1 MCHASRKAKI
11 AMRTFFIVRGAPGI
25 GKSTFLSLYQA
36 RGQVV
41 SLDGIRDVF
50 AMPIPDWDGVPGRSI
65 RGGTEGTISRVLESA
80 LQSRFE
86 QGGDVFFDATNP
98 ELQQFKHLADLSRAY
113 GYQVAVI
120 DMQGDA
126 TDEMILAQNEKRAGT
141 VSYVPEED
149 VLRISARVREGTREC
164 QRYAGRD
171 MWVSAEWE
179 ERDCGLHMVNLEAMR
194 EFVRSTIGDHYTR
207 TITPKVGERVVVIG
221 SAYGDAHTL
230 SKALMEA
237 WDATKDAHAV
247 TWVFL
252 GDTLA
257 SSPHVAQ
264 AWKILKYFE
273 TQAKQHGHTTIFLEG
288 IDETIL
294 RETLT
299 HAASAHAFP
308 DAREVIDAIT
318 RTGTQKRDLL
328 RHLNHLTC
336 ALTIHA
342 ESGTYYVTTGGTANQ
357 DRTLTALECTNGA
370 NDRTSTYR
378 RKTNYEDYPKPL
390 SDAAARADITII
402 HGHRNT
408 PHNMPRVVALET
420 ATAPGYVIL

>member
-1 MCHASRKAKI
+1 M
-11 AMRTFFIVRGAPGI
+11 
-25 GKSTFLSLYQA
+25 
-36 RGQVV
+36 
-41 SLDGIRDVF
+41 
-50 AMPIPDWDGVPGRSI
+50 
-65 RGGTEGTISRVLESA
+65 
-80 LQSRFE
+80 
-86 QGGDVFFDATNP
+86 FFDATNP

-120 DMQGDA
+120 DMQGNA
-126 TDEMILAQNEKRAGT
+126 TDDMILTQNAKRAGT

-149 VLRISARVREGTREC
+149 VLRISARVREGTCEC

-171 MWVSAEWE
+171 MWVSAQWE

-194 EFVRSTIGDHYTR
+194 EFVRSTIDGHYTR
-207 TITPKVGERVVVIG
+207 TITMKAGERVVVIG
-221 SAYGDAHTL
+221 SAYGDAQTL

-237 WDATKDAHAV
+237 WDETKGAHAV

-257 SSPHVAQ
+257 ASPHVAQ

-273 TQAKQHGHTTIFLEG
+273 TQAKQHGHAVIFLEG

-299 HAASAHAFP
+299 RAVNPRDFP
-308 DAREVIDAIT
+308 DVQQAIGAIT
-318 RTGTQKRDLL
+318 RTGAQKRDLL
-328 RHLNHLTC
+328 NHLNNLTC
-336 ALTIHA
+336 ALTIHTPH
-342 ESGTYYVTTGGTANQ
+342 GTYYATTGGTANQ
-357 DRTLTALECTNGA
+357 DRTLTPLECINGA
-370 NDRTSTYR
+370 SDRTSTYR
-378 RKTNYEDYPKPL
+378 RKTNYEDYTQPL
-390 SDAAARADITII
+390 NDAAARADITII

-408 PHNMPRVVALET
+408 PHDMPRVVAVET

>member
-1 MCHASRKAKI
+1 
-11 AMRTFFIVRGAPGI
+11 MRTLFIVRGAPGT
-25 GKSTFLSLYQA
+25 GKSHFLSIYRA

-41 SLDGIRDVF
+41 SLDEIRDVF

-65 RGGTEGTISRVLESA
+65 RGGTEETISRVLESA
-80 LQSRFE
+80 LRSRFE
-86 QGGDVFFDATNP
+86 QGGDVFFDATSP

-120 DMQGDA
+120 DMQGNA
-126 TDEMILAQNEKRAGT
+126 TDDMILTQNEKRAGSVT
-141 VSYVPEED
+141 YVPEED

-164 QRYAGRD
+164 QRYAGRG
-171 MWVSAEWE
+171 MWVSAQWE
-179 ERDCGLHMVNLEAMR
+179 TRDCGLHLANLDAMR
-194 EFVRSTIGDHYTR
+194 DFVRSTIDGHYTR
-207 TITPKVGERVVVIG
+207 TITPKAGERVVIVG
-221 SAYGDAHTL
+221 SAYGGAQTL
-230 SKALMEA
+230 SQALMEA
-237 WDATKDAHAV
+237 WDATKDARAV

-257 SSPHVAQ
+257 ASPHVAQ
-264 AWKILKYFE
+264 AWKILQYFE

-299 HAASAHAFP
+299 RAVNPRAFP
-308 DAREVIDAIT
+308 DAREVINAIT

-328 RHLNHLTC
+328 RHLNNLTC
-336 ALTIHA
+336 ALTIRT
-342 ESGTYYVTTGGTANQ
+342 ENGTYYVTTGGTANQ

-370 NDRTSTYR
+370 SDRTSTYR
-378 RKTNYEDYPKPL
+378 RKTNYEDYAQPIN
-390 SDAAARADITII
+390 DAAARADITII
-402 HGHRNT
+402 HGHRNA
-408 PHNMPRVVALET
+408 PHDMPRVVALET

>member
-1 MCHASRKAKI
+1 
-11 AMRTFFIVRGAPGI
+11 MRTFFIIRGAPGI

-80 LQSRFE
+80 LWSRFE

-120 DMQGDA
+120 DMQGNA
-126 TDEMILAQNEKRAGT
+126 TDDMILTQNEKRAGN

-171 MWVSAEWE
+171 MWVSAQWE
-179 ERDCGLHMVNLEAMR
+179 TRDCGLHLVNLEAMR
-194 EFVRSTIGDHYTR
+194 EFVRSTIDGYYIK
-207 TITPKVGERVVVIG
+207 TITPKAGEHIVIVG
-221 SAYGDAHTL
+221 SAYGDAQEL
-230 SKALMEA
+230 SATLMEA
-237 WDATKDAHAV
+237 WDATKGASAV

-257 SSPHVAQ
+257 SSPHIAQ

-273 TQAKQHGHTTIFLEG
+273 NQAKQYDHAVVFLEG

-299 HAASAHAFP
+299 RAVSPHAFP
-308 DAREVIDAIT
+308 DARAVIGALT
-318 RTGTQKRDLL
+318 RTGVQKRDLL
-328 RHLNHLTC
+328 HHLNSLTC
-336 ALTIHA
+336 ALTVHT
-342 ESGTYYVTTGGTANQ
+342 ERGTYCVTTGGTANQ

-370 NDRTSTYR
+370 SDRTSTYR
-378 RKTNYEDYPKPL
+378 RKTNYEDYAQPL
-390 SDAAARADITII
+390 NDAAAHAGITII
-402 HGHRNT
+402 HGHRNA
-408 PHNMPRVVALET
+408 HHDMPRVVAVET

>member
-1 MCHASRKAKI
+1 
-11 AMRTFFIVRGAPGI
+11 MRTFFIVRGAPGI

-50 AMPIPDWDGVPGRSI
+50 AMPVTDWDGVPGRSI
-65 RGGTEGTISRVLESA
+65 RGGMEETISRVLESA
-80 LQSRFE
+80 LRSRFE

-113 GYQVAVI
+113 GYQVAII
-120 DMQGDA
+120 DMQGNA
-126 TDEMILAQNEKRAGT
+126 TDDMILTQNEKRAGSVT
-141 VSYVPEED
+141 YVPEED
-149 VLRISARVREGTREC
+149 VLRISTRVREGTREC
-164 QRYAGRD
+164 RRYVGRD
-171 MWVSAEWE
+171 MWVSAQWE
-179 ERDCGLHMVNLEAMR
+179 ECDCGLHLVNLNAMR
-194 EFVRSTIGDHYTR
+194 DFVRSTIDGHYTQ
-207 TITPKVGERVVVIG
+207 TITPKAGERVVVIG
-221 SAYGDAHTL
+221 SAYGDAQELSATL
-230 SKALMEA
+230 MDA
-237 WDATKDAHAV
+237 WDATKDASAV

-264 AWKILKYFE
+264 TWKILQYFE
-273 TQAKQHGHTTIFLEG
+273 AQAKQHGHATLFLEG

-299 HAASAHAFP
+299 RAVSPHAFP
-308 DAREVIDAIT
+308 DARAVIDTLT
-318 RTGTQKRDLL
+318 RTGVQKRDLL
-328 RHLNHLTC
+328 RHLNQLTC
-336 ALTIHA
+336 ALTIHT
-342 ESGTYYVTTGGTANQ
+342 ERGTYYVTTGGTANQ

>member
-1 MCHASRKAKI
+1 
-11 AMRTFFIVRGAPGI
+11 MRTFFIVRGAPGI

-50 AMPIPDWDGVPGRSI
+50 AMPVPDWDGVPGRSI
-65 RGGTEGTISRVLESA
+65 CGDTEGTISRVLESA
-80 LQSRFE
+80 LRSRFE

-120 DMQGDA
+120 DMQGNA
-126 TDEMILAQNEKRAGT
+126 TDDMILAQNANRAGT
-141 VSYVPEED
+141 VTYVPEED
-149 VLRISARVREGTREC
+149 VLRISTRVREGTREC
-164 QRYAGRD
+164 RRYAGRG
-171 MWVSAEWE
+171 MWVSAQWE
-179 ERDCGLHMVNLEAMR
+179 ERDCGLHLANLDAMR
-194 EFVRSTIGDHYTR
+194 DFVRSTIDGHYVK
-207 TITPKVGERVVVIG
+207 TITPKSGERVVVIG
-221 SAYGDAHTL
+221 SAYGDAQEL
-230 SKALMEA
+230 SATLMEA
-237 WDATKDAHAV
+237 WDATKGASAV

-264 AWKILKYFE
+264 TWKILQYFE
-273 TQAKQHGHTTIFLEG
+273 AQAKQHGHATLFLEG

-299 HAASAHAFP
+299 RAVSPHAFP
-308 DAREVIDAIT
+308 DARAVIDTLT
-318 RTGTQKRDLL
+318 RTGVQKRDLL
-328 RHLNHLTC
+328 RHLNQLTC
-336 ALTIHA
+336 ALTIHT
-342 ESGTYYVTTGGTANQ
+342 ERGTYYVTTGGTANQ

-378 RKTNYEDYPKPL
+378 RKTNYEDYPEPL

-402 HGHRNT
+402 HGHRNI
-408 PHNMPRVVALET
+408 PHDMPRVVALET
-420 ATAPGYVIL
+420 GEAPGYVVL

>member
-1 MCHASRKAKI
+1 
-11 AMRTFFIVRGAPGI
+11 MRTFFIVRGAPGI

-120 DMQGDA
+120 DMQGNA
-126 TDEMILAQNEKRAGT
+126 TDDMILAQNEKRAGT

-164 QRYAGRD
+164 QRYVGGG
-171 MWVSAEWE
+171 MWVSAQWE

-194 EFVRSTIGDHYTR
+194 EFVRSTINGHYTR
-207 TITPKVGERVVVIG
+207 TITVKAGERVVVIG

-237 WDATKDAHAV
+237 WDETKDAHAV

-273 TQAKQHGHTTIFLEG
+273 TQAKQHGHTVIFLEG
-288 IDETIL
+288 IDETFL

-299 HAASAHAFP
+299 RAVNPHAFP
-308 DAREVIDAIT
+308 DAREVIDALA

-336 ALTIHA
+336 ALTIHT

-378 RKTNYEDYPKPL
+378 RKTNYEDYPEPL
-390 SDAAARADITII
+390 SEAAARADITII

-408 PHNMPRVVALET
+408 PHDMPRVVALET

>member
-1 MCHASRKAKI
+1 
-11 AMRTFFIVRGAPGI
+11 MRTLFIVRGAPGT
-25 GKSTFLSLYQA
+25 GKSHFLSIYRA

-41 SLDGIRDVF
+41 SLDEIRDVF

-65 RGGTEGTISRVLESA
+65 RGGTEETISRVLESA
-80 LQSRFE
+80 LRSRFE
-86 QGGDVFFDATNP
+86 QGGDVFFDATSP

-120 DMQGDA
+120 DMQGNA
-126 TDEMILAQNEKRAGT
+126 TDDMILTQNEKRAGSVT
-141 VSYVPEED
+141 YVPEED

-164 QRYAGRD
+164 QRYAGRG
-171 MWVSAEWE
+171 MWVSAQWE
-179 ERDCGLHMVNLEAMR
+179 TRDCGLHLANLDAMR
-194 EFVRSTIGDHYTR
+194 DFVRSTIDGHYTR
-207 TITPKVGERVVVIG
+207 TITPKAGERVVIVG
-221 SAYGDAHTL
+221 SAYGGAQTL
-230 SKALMEA
+230 SQALMEA
-237 WDATKDAHAV
+237 WDATKDARAV

-257 SSPHVAQ
+257 ASPHVAQ
-264 AWKILKYFE
+264 AWKILQYFE

-299 HAASAHAFP
+299 RAVNPRAFP
-308 DAREVIDAIT
+308 DAREVINAIT

-328 RHLNHLTC
+328 RHLNNLTC
-336 ALTIHA
+336 ALTIRT
-342 ESGTYYVTTGGTANQ
+342 ENGTYYVTTGGTANQ

-370 NDRTSTYR
+370 SDRTSTYR

-390 SDAAARADITII
+390 NEAAARADITII
-402 HGHRNT
+402 HGHRNM
-408 PHNMPRVVALET
+408 PHDMPRVVALET

>member
-1 MCHASRKAKI
+1 
-11 AMRTFFIVRGAPGI
+11 MRTFFIVRGAPGI

-50 AMPIPDWDGVPGRSI
+50 AMPVPDWDGVPGRSVC
-65 RGGTEGTISRVLESA
+65 GDTEGTISRVLESA
-80 LQSRFE
+80 LRSRFE

-120 DMQGDA
+120 DMQGNA
-126 TDEMILAQNEKRAGT
+126 TDDMILAQNAKRAGT
-141 VSYVPEED
+141 VTYVPEED
-149 VLRISARVREGTREC
+149 VLRISTRVREGTREC
-164 QRYAGRD
+164 RRYAGRD
-171 MWVSAEWE
+171 MWVSAQWE
-179 ERDCGLHMVNLEAMR
+179 ERDCGLHLANLDAMR
-194 EFVRSTIGDHYTR
+194 DFVRSTINGHYTQ

-221 SAYGDAHTL
+221 SAYGGAQTL

-237 WDATKDAHAV
+237 WDATKDARAV

-252 GDTLA
+252 GATLA

-390 SDAAARADITII
+390 NDAAARADITII

>member
-1 MCHASRKAKI
+1 
-11 AMRTFFIVRGAPGI
+11 MRTFFIVRGAPGI

-50 AMPIPDWDGVPGRSI
+50 AMPVPDWDGVPGRSI
-65 RGGTEGTISRVLESA
+65 RGGTEETISHVLEAA
-80 LQSRFE
+80 LRSRFE

-126 TDEMILAQNEKRAGT
+126 TDSMILAQNEKRAGT

-149 VLRISARVREGTREC
+149 VLRISTRVREGTLEC
-164 QRYAGRD
+164 RRYAGRG
-171 MWVSAEWE
+171 MWVSAQWE
-179 ERDCGLHMVNLEAMR
+179 ERDCGLHLANLDAMR
-194 EFVRSTIGDHYTR
+194 EFVRSTIDGHYTR
-207 TITPKVGERVVVIG
+207 TITMKPGENVVIIG
-221 SAYGDAHTL
+221 SAYGDAQTL

-237 WDATKDAHAV
+237 WDATKGAIAV

-257 SSPHVAQ
+257 DSPHVAQ
-264 AWKILKYFE
+264 VWKILNYFE
-273 TQAKQHGHTTIFLEG
+273 AQAKQHGHTVIFLEG

-299 HAASAHAFP
+299 RAVNPRAFP
-308 DAREVIDAIT
+308 DVQQAIGGDHPHGNAEARPPAPPEQPHLRAHHPHAP
-318 RTGTQKRDLL
+318 RHLL
-328 RHLNHLTC
+328 RHHWR
-336 ALTIHA
+336 H
-342 ESGTYYVTTGGTANQ
+342 S
-357 DRTLTALECTNGA
+357 
-370 NDRTSTYR
+370 
-378 RKTNYEDYPKPL
+378 KP
-390 SDAAARADITII
+390 
-402 HGHRNT
+402 G
-408 PHNMPRVVALET
+408 PHTHSPRVHQRRERPHQHLPQEDQLRGLHA
-420 ATAPGYVIL
+420 APQRRSSPR

>member
-1 MCHASRKAKI
+1 
-11 AMRTFFIVRGAPGI
+11 MRTFFIVRGAPGI

-50 AMPIPDWDGVPGRSI
+50 AMPVPDWDGVPGRSI
-65 RGGTEGTISRVLESA
+65 RGGTEETISRVLESA
-80 LQSRFE
+80 FQSRFE

-98 ELQQFKHLADLSRAY
+98 ELQQFKHLADLSHAY

-120 DMQGDA
+120 DMQGNA
-126 TDEMILAQNEKRAGT
+126 TDDMILTQNEKRAGT

-164 QRYAGRD
+164 QRYVGGG
-171 MWVSAEWE
+171 MWVSAQWE
-179 ERDCGLHMVNLEAMR
+179 ERDCGLHLVNLEAMR
-194 EFVRSTIGDHYTR
+194 EFVRSTIDGHYTH
-207 TITPKVGERVVVIG
+207 TLTVKAGERVVVIG
-221 SAYGDAHTL
+221 SAYGDAQTL

-237 WDATKDAHAV
+237 WDETKGAHAV

-252 GDTLA
+252 GDALA

-264 AWKILKYFE
+264 AWNILKYFE
-273 TQAKQHGHTTIFLEG
+273 TQAKQHGHAVIFLEG

-299 HAASAHAFP
+299 RAVNPRDFP
-308 DAREVIDAIT
+308 DVQQAIGAIT
-318 RTGTQKRDLL
+318 RTGVQKRDLL
-328 RHLNHLTC
+328 RHLNNLTC
-336 ALTIHA
+336 ALTIHT

-378 RKTNYEDYPKPL
+378 RKTNYEDYLEPL
-390 SDAAARADITII
+390 SEAAARADITII

-408 PHNMPRVVALET
+408 PHNMPRVVAVET
-420 ATAPGYVIL
+420 ASAPGYVIL

>member
-1 MCHASRKAKI
+1 
-11 AMRTFFIVRGAPGI
+11 MRTFFIVRGAPGI
-25 GKSTFLSLYQA
+25 GKSTFLGLYQA

-50 AMPIPDWDGVPGRSI
+50 AMPVPDWDGVPGRSI
-65 RGGTEGTISRVLESA
+65 RGGTEETISRVLESA
-80 LQSRFE
+80 LRSRFE

-120 DMQGDA
+120 DMQGNA
-126 TDEMILAQNEKRAGT
+126 TDDMILTQNAKRAGT

-149 VLRISARVREGTREC
+149 VLRISARVREGTCEC

-171 MWVSAEWE
+171 MWVSVQWE

-194 EFVRSTIGDHYTR
+194 EFVRSTIDGHYTR
-207 TITPKVGERVVVIG
+207 TITMKAGERVVVIG

-237 WDATKDAHAV
+237 WDATKGAHAV

-264 AWKILKYFE
+264 TWKILKYFE
-273 TQAKQHGHTTIFLEG
+273 TQAKQHGHTTLFLEG

-299 HAASAHAFP
+299 RAVSPHAFP
-308 DAREVIDAIT
+308 DARAVIDTLT
-318 RTGTQKRDLL
+318 RTGVQKRDLL
-328 RHLNHLTC
+328 HHLNQLTC
-336 ALTIHA
+336 ALTIHTPR
-342 ESGTYYVTTGGTANQ
+342 STYYVTTGGTANQ
-357 DRTLTALECTNGA
+357 DRALTALECTNGA
-370 NDRTSTYR
+370 NDRTSSYR
-378 RKTNYEDYPKPL
+378 RKTNYEDYPEPL

-408 PHNMPRVVALET
+408 PHDIPRVVAVET

>member
-1 MCHASRKAKI
+1 
-11 AMRTFFIVRGAPGI
+11 MRTFFIVRGAPGI

-50 AMPIPDWDGVPGRSI
+50 AMPVPDWDGVPGRSI
-65 RGGTEGTISRVLESA
+65 RGGTEETISRVLESA
-80 LQSRFE
+80 LRSRFE

-120 DMQGDA
+120 DMQGNA
-126 TDEMILAQNEKRAGT
+126 TDDMILAQNAKRAGT
-141 VSYVPEED
+141 VTYVPEED
-149 VLRISARVREGTREC
+149 VLRISTRVREGTREC
-164 QRYAGRD
+164 RRYAGRG
-171 MWVSAEWE
+171 MWVSAQWE
-179 ERDCGLHMVNLEAMR
+179 ECDCGLHLVNLDAMR
-194 EFVRSTIGDHYTR
+194 EFVRSTIDGHYTR
-207 TITPKVGERVVVIG
+207 TLTVKPGERVVVIG

-237 WDATKDAHAV
+237 WDETMGASAV

-252 GDTLA
+252 GDALA
-257 SSPHVAQ
+257 ASPHVAQ

-294 RETLT
+294 RETIT
-299 HAASAHAFP
+299 HATSPHAFP

-318 RTGTQKRDLL
+318 QTGTQKRDLL
-328 RHLNHLTC
+328 HHLNNLTC
-336 ALTIHA
+336 ALTIHTPH
-342 ESGTYYVTTGGTANQ
+342 GTYYVTTGGTANQ
-357 DRTLTALECTNGA
+357 DRTLTPLECTNGA

-378 RKTNYEDYPKPL
+378 RKTNYEDYAQPL
-390 SDAAARADITII
+390 SVAAARADITII

-408 PHNMPRVVALET
+408 PHDMPRVVAAET
-420 ATAPGYVIL
+420 ASAPGYAIL

>member
-1 MCHASRKAKI
+1 
-11 AMRTFFIVRGAPGI
+11 MRTFFIVRGAPGI

-65 RGGTEGTISRVLESA
+65 CGDTEGTISRVLESA
-80 LQSRFE
+80 LRSRFE

-98 ELQQFKHLADLSRAY
+98 ELQQFKHLADMSRAY

-120 DMQGDA
+120 DMQGNA
-126 TDEMILAQNEKRAGT
+126 TDDMILAQNAKRAGSVT
-141 VSYVPEED
+141 YVPEED
-149 VLRISARVREGTREC
+149 VLRISTRVREGTREC
-164 QRYAGRD
+164 RRYAGRG
-171 MWVSAEWE
+171 MWVSAQWE
-179 ERDCGLHMVNLEAMR
+179 ERDCGLHLVNLDAMR
-194 EFVRSTIGDHYTR
+194 DFVRSTIDGRYVK
-207 TITPKVGERVVVIG
+207 TITPKAGERVVIVG
-221 SAYGDAHTL
+221 SAYGGAQPL
-230 SKALMEA
+230 SATLMEA
-237 WDATKDAHAV
+237 WDATKDARAV

-252 GDTLA
+252 GDALA
-257 SSPHVAQ
+257 SSPHVTQ

-273 TQAKQHGHTTIFLEG
+273 TQAKQHGHTVIFLEG

-294 RETLT
+294 REILT
-299 HAASAHAFP
+299 RAASSHAFP

-328 RHLNHLTC
+328 RHLNNLTC
-336 ALTIHA
+336 ALTIHT
-342 ESGTYYVTTGGTANQ
+342 ESGTCYVTTGGTANQ

-378 RKTNYEDYPKPL
+378 RKTNYEDYPEPL
-390 SDAAARADITII
+390 SEAAARADITII

-408 PHNMPRVVALET
+408 PHDMPRVVAVET
-420 ATAPGYVIL
+420 GKAPGYVIL

>member
-1 MCHASRKAKI
+1 
-11 AMRTFFIVRGAPGI
+11 MRTLFIVRGAPGI

-65 RGGTEGTISRVLESA
+65 RGGTEVTISRVLESA
-80 LQSRFE
+80 LRSRFE

-120 DMQGDA
+120 DMQGNA
-126 TDEMILAQNEKRAGT
+126 TDDMILTQNEKRAGT

-149 VLRISARVREGTREC
+149 ILRISARIREGTREC
-164 QRYAGRD
+164 QRYAGRG
-171 MWVSAEWE
+171 MWVLAQWE
-179 ERDCGLHMVNLEAMR
+179 ERDCGLHLANLDAMR
-194 EFVRSTIGDHYTR
+194 DFVRSTIDGHYTR
-207 TITPKVGERVVVIG
+207 TITMKPGENIVVIG

-237 WDATKDAHAV
+237 WDETKDAHAV

-257 SSPHVAQ
+257 ASPHVAQ

-273 TQAKQHGHTTIFLEG
+273 TQAKQHGHAVIFLEG

-299 HAASAHAFP
+299 RAVNPRDFP
-308 DAREVIDAIT
+308 DVQQAIGAIT

-328 RHLNHLTC
+328 HHHLNNLAC
-336 ALTIHA
+336 ALTIHTDR
-342 ESGTYYVTTGGTANQ
+342 GTYYVTTGGTANQ

-378 RKTNYEDYPKPL
+378 RKINYEDYPEPL
-390 SDAAARADITII
+390 SEAAARADITII

-408 PHNMPRVVALET
+408 PHDMPRVVALET
-420 ATAPGYVIL
+420 ATAPGYMIL